1 MKNRGKK
8 KMNLN
13 SFKYFFPECPR
24 LLHIE
29 QPLFD
34 TLSDHPDWI
43 AEPKY
48 NGSRLQLHFLNG
60 AWQFWNRH
68 EQPMAYTPSP
78 EVREAL
84 AGLNLKGY
92 WLFDGELRH
101 NKTKGVRHKIVL
113 YDLFIAGGTLL
124 LGASFQKRRGILETL
139 LHYNGDYN
147 LLSLSP
153 QYPEDFRQV
162 FGELIKD
169 DEIEGLVIKNLQGQ
183 LQLGRGRAV
192 ESRWMWKARK
202 PSGRYHF

>member
-1 MKNRGKK
+1 MT
-8 KMNLN
+8 LDT
-13 SFKYFFPECPR
+13 FKYFYPERPR

-43 AEPKY
+43 AEPKF
-48 NGSRLQLHFLNG
+48 NGSRLQLHYLDG
-60 AWQFWNRH
+60 AFQFWNRH

-78 EVREAL
+78 EVQEAL
-84 AGLNLKGY
+84 SGLNLKGY

-113 YDLFIAGGTLL
+113 YDLFIADGTLL
-124 LGASFQKRRGILETL
+124 LGATFQDRRGILETL

-147 LLSLSP
+147 LLSLSL
-153 QYPEDFRQV
+153 QYPEGFRQV

-169 DEIEGLVIKNLQGQ
+169 EELEGLVIKNLRGQ

>member
-1 MKNRGKK
+1 MT
-8 KMNLN
+8 LD
-13 SFKYFFPECPR
+13 SFKYFYPERPR

-34 TLSDHPDWI
+34 TLSGHPDCI

-60 AWQFWNRH
+60 AFQFWNRH
-68 EQPMAYTPSP
+68 EQPMVYTPSP
-78 EVREAL
+78 EVVEAL

-113 YDLFIAGGTLL
+113 YDVFIAGGILL
-124 LGASFQKRRGILETL
+124 LSATFQDRRGILETL
-139 LHYNGDYN
+139 LHYNGDYT
-147 LLSLSP
+147 LLSLP
-153 QYPEDFRQV
+153 IQHPEGFRQV

-169 DEIEGLVIKNLQGQ
+169 EELEGLEIKNLQGQ

-192 ESRWMWKARK
+192 ESRWMWKVRK

>member
-1 MKNRGKK
+1 MAHEIRD
-8 KMNLN
+8 
-13 SFKYFFPECPR
+13 FKYFFPEKPR

-34 TLSDHPDWI
+34 QLSADPRWI
-43 AEPKY
+43 AEPKF
-48 NGSRLQLHFLNG
+48 NGSRLQLHHIDG
-60 AWQFWNRH
+60 AFQFWNRH

-78 EVREAL
+78 EVKEAL

-124 LGASFQKRRGILETL
+124 LGAAFRDRWGILETL

-147 LLSLSP
+147 LLSLP
-153 QYPEDFRQV
+153 TQHPEGFRQV
-162 FGELIKD
+162 FEKLTQD

>member
-1 MKNRGKK
+1 MT
-8 KMNLN
+8 LD
-13 SFKYFFPECPR
+13 SFKYFYPERPR

-34 TLSDHPDWI
+34 TLSDHPDWV
-43 AEPKY
+43 AEPKF